1 MGLSE
6 VIRRG
11 IESGELGP
19 AAISKLCEA
28 LVQRG
33 DRDALLEELTRCGV
47 LSADDRSQ
55 TGSQMSQTGTPST
68 QQGLSRTDTAGAWD
82 HDVNRGAPRVDAA
95 VAVGPPPP
103 PGKPVQ
109 GRSSDKYEIKDEL
122 ARGGVGVIHVAHDRG
137 LMRTL
142 VMKTLIESAKVSDY
156 VLKKFVEEAQITA
169 QLEHPNIVPV
179 HDFGRLDDGSV
190 YFTMKLIQGRTLK
203 DILRKIR
210 KEDPEVSEAFSRLRL
225 LGIFQQVCNAIGFGH
240 SRGVIHRDI
249 KPSNVMIGEYGE
261 TLVLDWGVAKVLG
274 AEEDDPG
281 EHVSTVRSESDDA
294 TMMGIITG
302 TPAYMPPEQAAGKID
317 RIDPRSDV
325 YSLGALLYEILVG
338 RPPFR
343 GRNPREILKA
353 VILQPPRRPSERA
366 PERNIP
372 ARLEEICLKCLE
384 KRPRDRYQS
393 VPEIVADIEQYLANV
408 EDFDRRVRMADK
420 KFREGLDRVQE
431 FAQSRDRVESVRD
444 AVMDLEWHTSGYA
457 ALTEK
462 RVLWAKQADLAEQEM
477 QMHQAFSAAA
487 RALVAAIGF
496 DPSHAEA
503 SNELARL
510 YWFKLRE
517 AEANNDEGTAIY
529 YRDLVAAYD
538 RGIFEQQLRGEGRLV
553 LRSTPAGAQVSASPY
568 MEVDLKLSTLMDEA
582 LGSTP
587 LNNIPLREGSWLLT
601 LSADGYRDV
610 RLPVKIRRG
619 EVLDISAPMF
629 TDAQIG
635 PHFLY
640 VPGGNFVLGG
650 DSTCASARHRRPTQ
664 VDGFFMGRYPVT
676 CGEYLAFVRELDQ
689 HDPNAALARV
699 PRLKASAGHLWTRTA
714 TGILD
719 LPALD
724 SEGFSWEPHWPV
736 FGISFEDAQAYCD
749 WYTRRSGVAV
759 RLPTEAEWEKAGR
772 GLDGRLYPWGMRFDA
787 SFCKMSSSR
796 IGRPVPERVG
806 CFPADCS
813 PYAIFDLAG
822 LVSEYCN
829 SPFDADDALR
839 VVKGGNYESSG
850 ELACRLTHRRSTPRN
865 TPNLHHGFRLVR
877 DLPVEAAEKGARRMV
892 RPRFE

>member
-1 MGLSE
+1 MGLNE
-6 VIRRG
+6 
-11 IESGELGP
+11 
-19 AAISKLCEA
+19 
-28 LVQRG
+28 
-33 DRDALLEELTRCGV
+33 
-47 LSADDRSQ
+47 
-55 TGSQMSQTGTPST
+55 
-68 QQGLSRTDTAGAWD
+68 TDTAGAWD
-82 HDVNRGAPRVDAA
+82 HDVNRSTPRVNAG
-95 VAVGPPPP
+95 AVGPPPP
-103 PGKPVQ
+103 PSQAKKSNQ
-109 GRSSDKYEIKDEL
+109 RTSEKYEIKGEL
-122 ARGGVGVIHVAHDRG
+122 ARGGVGVIHIAHDRG

-156 VLKKFVEEAQITA
+156 VLQKFVEEAQITA

-210 KEDPEVSEAFSRLRL
+210 KADPEDSEAYSRLRL

-240 SRGVIHRDI
+240 SRGVVHRDI

-274 AEEDDPG
+274 REEELPG
-281 EHVSTVRSESDDA
+281 DHVSTVRSESEDA

-317 RIDPRSDV
+317 RIDARSDV

-353 VILQPPRRPSERA
+353 VIMQPPRRPSERA
-366 PERNIP
+366 PDRNIP
-372 ARLEEICLKCLE
+372 TRLEEICLKCLE

-393 VPEIVADIEQYLANV
+393 VPEIVTDIEQYLANV
-408 EDFDRRVRMADK
+408 EDFDRRVRMAGT

-431 FAQSRDRVESVRD
+431 FAQSRSRVDAVRET
-444 AVMDLEWHTSGYA
+444 VMDLEWHTSGYA
-457 ALTEK
+457 GLDEK
-462 RVLWAKQADLAEQEM
+462 RVLWAKQAELAEQEI

-496 DPSHAEA
+496 DPNHNEA

-517 AEANNDEGTAIY
+517 AEANYDEGAAIY

-538 RGIFEQQLRGEGRLV
+538 RGIFEQQLRGEGRLI
-553 LRSTPAGAQVSASPY
+553 LRSTPTGAQVSASPY
-568 MEVDLKLSTLMDEA
+568 MEVDLKLSTLMDED
-582 LGSTP
+582 LGVTP
-587 LNNIPLREGSWLLT
+587 LNNIPLREGNWLLT

-610 RLPVKIRRG
+610 RMPVKIRRG
-619 EVLDISAPMF
+619 EVADVSAPMF
-629 TDAQIG
+629 TEAQIG

-640 VPGGNFVLGG
+640 VPAGGFVMGG
-650 DSTCASARHRRPTQ
+650 DSTCASARHRRPTT

-676 CGEYLAFVRELDQ
+676 CGEYLAFVRELEQ
-689 HDPNAALARV
+689 HDPIAALARV
-699 PRLKASAGHLWTRTA
+699 PRLKAGAGHLWTRTQA
-714 TGILD
+714 GVLD
-719 LPALD
+719 MPVLD
-724 SEGFSWEPHWPV
+724 SEGFSWEAHWPV
-736 FGISFEDAQAYCD
+736 LGISFDDALAYCE
-749 WYTRRSGVAV
+749 WYTRRSGIAV

-772 GLDGRLYPWGMRFDA
+772 GLDGRVYPWGGRFDA
-787 SFCKMSSSR
+787 SFCKMSGSR
-796 IGRPVPERVG
+796 VGRPVPERVG
-806 CFPADCS
+806 SFAADCS
-813 PYAIFDLAG
+813 PYAIFDMAG
-822 LVSEYCN
+822 LVSEYCD
-829 SPFDADDALR
+829 SPFDADAGLR
-839 VVKGGNYESSG
+839 VVKGGNYQSSG
-850 ELACRLTHRRSTPRN
+850 QLACRLTHRRSTPRDI
-865 TPNLHHGFRLVR
+865 PNLHHGFRLVR
-877 DLPVEAAEKGARRMV
+877 DLPADEVEKSARRMV